1 MSRYPASPDEILDEF
16 VADYRNLLDEDL
28 ISVVLFGRATSGV
41 WKRKESEINFLLIV
55 KPAAL
60 ESIGRILPCVKKWQ
74 KRAVAVPMVMSEEY
88 LLSSLDSFPLEFFN
102 LIHSHKLIYGK
113 DVLKPLQISMELL
126 RLQCENQIKG
136 KLVHLRA
143 EFLATQG
150 DAKKIR
156 RLIQATIPTFTHVFK
171 GLLTFKGLQVAD
183 QPEAVFKAAAETYSL
198 DYAVLERVLQAGR
211 TRGKLEETEGVSLM
225 EKYIAEIR
233 KLAFAIDQTK

>member
-1 MSRYPASPDEILDEF
+1 MSRYPATPDEILDEF
-16 VADYRNLLDEDL
+16 VADYRKVFEEDL

-60 ESIGRILPCVKKWQ
+60 ESIGRILPFVKKWQ

-102 LIHSHKLIYGK
+102 LIHAHKLIYGK

-150 DAKKIR
+150 DGKKIR

-183 QPEAVFKAAAETYSL
+183 QPEAVFEAVAETYSL
-198 DYAVLERVLQAGR
+198 DQTVLERVLQAGR
-211 TRGKLEETEGVSLM
+211 SRGRLEETEGISLM

>member
-1 MSRYPASPDEILDEF
+1 MSRYPATPDEIFDAF
-16 VADYRNLLDEDL
+16 VADYRNLLEEDL
-28 ISVVLFGRATSGV
+28 ISVVLFGRATTGV
-41 WKRKESEINFLLIV
+41 WKPKESELNFLLIV
-55 KPAAL
+55 KPTAL
-60 ESIGRILPCVKKWQ
+60 ESIGRILPYVKKWQ
-74 KRAVAVPMVMSEEY
+74 KRSVAVPMVMSEEY

-113 DVLKPLQISMELL
+113 DVLTPLQISMELL

-150 DAKKIR
+150 NAKKIR

-183 QPEAVFKAAAETYSL
+183 QPEAVFKAVAETYSL
-198 DYAVLERVLQAGR
+198 DQTVLERVLQAGR
-211 TRGKLEETEGVSLM
+211 TRGKLEETEGIPLM